1 MIGVRDDELFEVDH
15 VGDKEKV
22 DTKEDNECNIK
33 GSLRKG
39 QRLHVLILGVS
50 LSLIENENSE
60 KRRSFGLYMR
70 IKTSTGVTPL
80 TWRDRVKALGNLPR
94 FFRLVWETSPSIMLG
109 NALLRIAKSAI
120 PVAIL
125 YVGKLIIDQVVVLAT
140 RHGAAAGGVG
150 SAAHGLLGSAGIHR
164 LWELVALEFGLAIFS
179 DVLTRLISLMDSLLG
194 DKFSNFTSIRIM
206 QHAAELDL
214 DQFEDSTFYDKLER
228 ARQQTTGRTVLL
240 SQVLGQVQDLIS
252 MGFLAVGVMTFNPW
266 LILLLVVAV
275 VPAFL
280 GESYFNDRSYA
291 LTRSQTEERRELDY
305 LRYLGA
311 SDDTAKEL
319 KLFGLSDFLV
329 GRFRTLAEKF
339 YSDGRALMI
348 RRSGWGTLFALLG
361 SVGYYSAYVVII
373 FRAVNG
379 SLSIGDLTFLAGSF
393 RQLRSLLEGIL
404 SRFTSVSQ
412 GAIYLQDLFE
422 FFEIRPRIVTVAQ
435 PRPFPRPIR
444 EGFRFENVGFRY
456 QHSERW
462 ANRHLNFTL
471 RAGERLALVGENGAG
486 KTTLIKLITRL
497 YDPTE
502 GRILLDGVD
511 LREYDPAELRRQV
524 GVIFQ
529 DYLRYQM
536 TMALN
541 IAVGNIDRQSDRELI
556 EAAAR
561 QSLAHMLAERLPA
574 RYDQELGRRF
584 RNGVELSGG
593 EWQKVA
599 LARAYMRDAQLLILD
614 EPTAALDAR
623 AEYEVFQRFAELT
636 AGRTAVL
643 ISHRFS
649 TVRMADRILVLEKG
663 ELLEAGSHEELL
675 RAGGRYAELFDLQ
688 ASGYR

>member
-1 MIGVRDDELFEVDH
+1 MRA
-15 VGDKEKV
+15 KV
-22 DTKEDNECNIK
+22 
-33 GSLRKG
+33 
-39 QRLHVLILGVS
+39 
-50 LSLIENENSE
+50 
-60 KRRSFGLYMR
+60 
-70 IKTSTGVTPL
+70 STGVTPL
-80 TWRDRVKALGNLPR
+80 TWRERVRALGNLPR
-94 FFRLVWETSPSIMLG
+94 FFRLVWETSPSLMLG
-109 NALLRIAKSAI
+109 NALLRVAKSAI
-120 PVAIL
+120 PVTIL
-125 YVGKLIIDQVVVLAT
+125 YVGKLIIDQVVGLAMHKGIT
-140 RHGAAAGGVG
+140 GD
-150 SAAHGLLGSAGIHR
+150 AGITR
-164 LWELVALEFGLAIFS
+164 LWELVAAEFGLAIFS
-179 DVLTRLISLMDSLLG
+179 DIIGRLISLMDSLLG

-206 QHAAELDL
+206 QHAAALDL

-240 SQVLGQVQDLIS
+240 SQVLGQGQDLIS
-252 MGFLAVGVMTFNPW
+252 MGFLAVALMAFNPW
-266 LILLLVVAV
+266 LILLLLVAV

-311 SDDTAKEL
+311 SDDTAKEV

-329 GRFRTLAEKF
+329 GRFRGLAEKF
-339 YSDGRALMI
+339 YRDGRSLMI
-348 RRSGWGTLFALLG
+348 RRSAWGTLFAFLG
-361 SVGYYSAYVVII
+361 SVGYYSADVVII

-422 FFEIRPRIVTVAQ
+422 FFEIRPRVVAVAQ
-435 PRPFPRPIR
+435 PKPFPRPIR
-444 EGFRFENVGFRY
+444 EGFRFEDVGFRY

-511 LREYDPAELRRQV
+511 LREYDPAELRRHV

-536 TMALN
+536 TMAQN
-541 IAVGNIDRQSDRELI
+541 IAVGNIDQQTDRELI

-561 QSLAHMLAERLPA
+561 QSLAHALAERLPG

-584 RNGVELSGG
+584 RGGMELSGG

-623 AEYEVFQRFAELT
+623 AEYEVFQRFADLT
-636 AGRTAVL
+636 KGRTAVL

-663 ELLEAGSHEELL
+663 EMLEVGSHEELL
-675 RAGGRYAELFDLQ
+675 ERGGKYAELFELQ